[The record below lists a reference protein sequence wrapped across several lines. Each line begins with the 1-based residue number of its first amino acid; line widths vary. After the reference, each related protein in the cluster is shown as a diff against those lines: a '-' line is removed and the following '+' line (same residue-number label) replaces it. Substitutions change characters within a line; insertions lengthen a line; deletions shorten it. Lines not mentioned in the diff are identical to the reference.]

1 MRTSYFI
8 ITIAIFA
15 LAGTMSTGC
24 KKGNLTGNGTLTFSA
39 DTLVFDTVFTT
50 IGSVTKNFKFYNN
63 DNKPLTVSKIKLM
76 GGDNSPYRINVDG
89 LSGNEFNDVN
99 IEGNDSLYI
108 FHQPY

>member
-1 MRTSYFI
+1 MRTFYLI
-8 ITIAIFA
+8 VTIAIFA
-15 LAGTMSTGC
+15 LAGTVNTGC
-24 KKGNLTGNGTLTFSA
+24 KKGKLTSDGALTFNL

-89 LSGNEFNDVN
+89 LSGNEFNDIKISSNVTSN
-99 IEGNDSLYI
+99 LTNS
-108 FHQPY
+108 FS